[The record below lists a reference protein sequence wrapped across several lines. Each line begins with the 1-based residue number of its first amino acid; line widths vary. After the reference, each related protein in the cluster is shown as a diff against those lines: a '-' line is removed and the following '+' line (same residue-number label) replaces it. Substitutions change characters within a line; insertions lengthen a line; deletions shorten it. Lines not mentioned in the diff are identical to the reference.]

1 MSFLPFIGLAAE
13 KEPLLVGSVTQL
25 GGRGGGGSG
34 EVSFV
39 GESYNLLEF
48 RPQEVRRAQRPP
60 DLWYVHTVL
69 PARPSNGVHERV
81 TVCLLSVCYQ

>member
-1 MSFLPFIGLAAE
+1 MSLLLLLPFVGLAAE

-39 GESYNLLEF
+39 GESYNLL
-48 RPQEVRRAQRPP
+48 
-60 DLWYVHTVL
+60 
-69 PARPSNGVHERV
+69 
-81 TVCLLSVCYQ
+81 